1 MNNEKETTIPLD
13 KNKIA
18 LRCTLQGALIVLCG
32 FIIKITLGYP
42 SSNTILIV
50 IASVVVLFFAASSF
64 AFTFSKLFSKSPGF
78 VISASGIVDNTAGP
92 SAGAISW
99 EEIAKI
105 YLTIR
110 NSRFSTIRFVTIE
123 VNDPQKYLMN
133 GNFLARIFKK
143 INYTFFKSPI
153 HISNVSLK
161 ISFNELASMVEQY
174 YKQYGHTEHQAQ
186 M

>member
-1 MNNEKETTIPLD
+1 MNSEKELVIPLD
-13 KNKIA
+13 KKKIA
-18 LRCTLQGALIVLCG
+18 LRSTLQGALIVLCG
-32 FIIKITLGYP
+32 FIIKITLEYP
-42 SSNTILIV
+42 SSNTILIL
-50 IASVVVLFFAASSF
+50 IGSVVVLFFAISAF
-64 AFTFSKLFSKSPGF
+64 AFSFSKLFSKSPGF

-105 YLTIR
+105 YLTVR
-110 NSRFSTIRFVTIE
+110 KSRFSTVRFVTIE

-153 HISNVSLK
+153 HISNVWLK
-161 ISFNELASMVEQY
+161 IGFNELANMIEKY
-174 YKQYGHTEHQAQ
+174 YKQYGHA
-186 M
+186 